1 MTAGK
6 VGGDQRE
13 TAVAGCSSLQVAGWV
28 QGLRRNASGSF
39 HAINASYPG
48 LELVRPCGG
57 LEAEAA

>member
-13 TAVAGCSSLQVAGWV
+13 TAVARGCWLQVVGWV
-28 QGLRRNASGSF
+28 QGFRRSAGTGSF

-57 LEAEAA
+57 SGS